1 MISTMS
7 SDSKSCKYCL
17 KADLFLRLGLE
28 WDLGD
33 SDKVRG
39 LVGMVT
45 ASVSGWLIHYA
56 YESPLKDRCTR
67 VCMCVRWCGDIKSE
81 YWQQRGV
88 RMSNEKATLA
98 AAAVPYPGLQ
108 GELVVLVEEKMCN

>member
-1 MISTMS
+1 MPMKVP
-7 SDSKSCKYCL
+7 SKIDVQGYVCVC
-17 KADLFLRLGLE
+17 G
-28 WDLGD
+28 G
-33 SDKVRG
+33 
-39 LVGMVT
+39 VGI
-45 ASVSGWLIHYA
+45 LNH
-56 YESPLKDRCTR
+56 
-67 VCMCVRWCGDIKSE
+67 E